1 MIWSMTGWGKAAC
14 EFEKK
19 KVTVEIKSLN
29 SKQLDLAIRL
39 PAVFRE
45 KELEVRNLVSEKL
58 VRGKIDMNISV
69 ESVETNAPSSINK
82 EVFKQY
88 YSQMKEVAS
97 ELGLPLGNEILPA
110 LLRMPDILL
119 KESEEEIEHEFTEI
133 RQAISEALDQLI
145 AYRTSEGKA
154 LEEDFIKRI
163 HLIEEMIPEAEAFE
177 SQRVNKIRE
186 RINNSLSGI
195 NGADKIDPN
204 RFEQEIIYYLE
215 KIDIT
220 EEKVRLKNNCAY
232 FREVC
237 RENGGNGK
245 KLGFVA
251 QEIGREINTLGSK
264 ANDSDIQRVV
274 VRMKDELEKVKEQ
287 LMNIL

>member
-1 MIWSMTGWGKAAC
+1 MTGWGKATC

-29 SKQLDLAIRL
+29 SKQLDLAIRM
-39 PAVFRE
+39 PGVFRE
-45 KELEVRNLVSEKL
+45 KELEVRNLVAEKL
-58 VRGKIDMNISV
+58 IRGKIDITISV
-69 ESVETNAPSSINK
+69 ESVEADAPSSINK

-119 KESEEEIEHEFTEI
+119 KESEEEIEHEFSEV
-133 RQAISEALDQLI
+133 RQAIYEALDQLM

-154 LEEDFIKRI
+154 LEEDFMKRI
-163 HLIEEMIPEAEAFE
+163 RLIEDMIPEAETFE
-177 SQRVNKIRE
+177 KQRVNRIRE
-186 RINNSLSGI
+186 RINNSLIGI
-195 NGADKIDPN
+195 SGADKIDPN

-220 EEKVRLKNNCAY
+220 EEKVRLKNNCSY